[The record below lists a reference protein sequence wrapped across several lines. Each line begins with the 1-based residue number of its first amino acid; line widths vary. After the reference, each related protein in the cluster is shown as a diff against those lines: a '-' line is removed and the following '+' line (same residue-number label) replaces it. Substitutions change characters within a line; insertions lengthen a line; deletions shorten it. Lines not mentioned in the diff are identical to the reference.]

1 MIFLSEIL
9 ITFLQPQPL
18 SLLNHDRS
26 ILTVD
31 EWNLLSNIIHAY
43 DEQNLIVRTQCRFK
57 EQATLPPK
65 LRSNI
70 TNTLELIGLYYTAMQ
85 PFIESSSHFHA
96 SSADIRRIIIQNNLS
111 GIGSFNA
118 VVAVA
123 EAKAYD
129 NDYYTATC
137 NEIYGVDYV
146 QNGYQFMSKMEPNR
160 ILLKIL
166 LMILAFSTNCSLVT
180 YDHSIN
186 FINISLNN
194 TLHLIHIQNIFITM
208 LWKYLVYQYGHRD
221 AIKRLIR
228 LVKNYLDVLNQ
239 MHDNISQ
246 QHWKMVDNIVERTT
260 YSLTLDD

>member
-1 MIFLSEIL
+1 
-9 ITFLQPQPL
+9 
-18 SLLNHDRS
+18 LNHDRS

-96 SSADIRRIIIQNNLS
+96 SSADIRRIIIQ
-111 GIGSFNA
+111 
-118 VVAVA
+118 
-123 EAKAYD
+123 

-221 AIKRLIR
+221 AIKRLVR